1 MSIDEMAKGY
11 GDKEW
16 SSPTNTSHRLYLH
29 RFEGKH
35 KKDCGHIDV
44 NKKDYIPPK
53 RSNRKA
59 DDTDYCLDGEGD
71 IVFQVT
77 IDTEIL
83 TITKVVQSKT
93 VKTATNRKNILDKT
107 DNPQEMIQ
115 HLASVKNTGSSIT
128 VSYGNTLEVKSKNKY
143 GNVQTQYPKLSMQIE
158 IEGGSQIP
166 DLEALADNLIDLVES
181 KLTKIVND
189 ISE

>member
-11 GDKEW
+11 GHKEW

-35 KKDCGHIDV
+35 KK
-44 NKKDYIPPK
+44 
-53 RSNRKA
+53 
-59 DDTDYCLDGEGD
+59 DTDYCLDGEGD

>member
-1 MSIDEMAKGY
+1 
-11 GDKEW
+11 
-16 SSPTNTSHRLYLH
+16 
-29 RFEGKH
+29 
-35 KKDCGHIDV
+35 
-44 NKKDYIPPK
+44 
-53 RSNRKA
+53 
-59 DDTDYCLDGEGD
+59 
-71 IVFQVT
+71 
-77 IDTEIL
+77 
-83 TITKVVQSKT
+83 
-93 VKTATNRKNILDKT
+93 
-107 DNPQEMIQ
+107 MIQ